1 MGEDLNAVYPDG
13 YKKIDSRMIEPGNQ
27 PIQNINQSNML
38 QSIIDKIPVAIIIL
52 DDQGYIQTL
61 NQDAKSLIGE
71 KTALKEFGVWPG
83 IFEFYLDDGFTPY
96 PKDNLPVSCSFSG
109 EIKQNE
115 EMILRRNGE
124 QESIWISMSSQ
135 PLSLSDKVPGG
146 ILILMRDITYRKEI
160 ELSRELHI
168 RREETL
174 YKLSHRIAEAGNDLT
189 STSQAI
195 AKFASEILDALC
207 IVLLKGDDDARVK
220 VAAFSDSDP
229 AGHTLMRKLVL
240 NNNQPETE
248 SGFVE
253 GVIKTGEALAIP
265 SIDPEQIKGI
275 AFPLFDEFVDQVGIE
290 SLFIVPL
297 KGRGGVLGALSVSRH
312 HGNGAL
318 TKDYQSVI
326 MDIAYRGALAIEN
339 CRLFESLRN
348 QISERLSTK
357 ELLEVSDER
366 FRAIFES
373 TTLGIKVLDADG
385 YIQQTNQA
393 FRLLLGYP
401 EAELVGRHISDFL

>member
-168 RREETL
+168 RRGWTHGAGGRGWRWSGACHL
-174 YKLSHRIAEAGNDLT
+174 RGHRTRD
-189 STSQAI
+189 
-195 AKFASEILDALC
+195 F
-207 IVLLKGDDDARVK
+207 
-220 VAAFSDSDP
+220 DSDH
-229 AGHTLMRKLVL
+229 A
-240 NNNQPETE
+240 
-248 SGFVE
+248 
-253 GVIKTGEALAIP
+253 A
-265 SIDPEQIKGI
+265 
-275 AFPLFDEFVDQVGIE
+275 
-290 SLFIVPL
+290 
-297 KGRGGVLGALSVSRH
+297 SVS
-312 HGNGAL
+312 
-318 TKDYQSVI
+318 
-326 MDIAYRGALAIEN
+326 GALADH
-339 CRLFESLRN
+339 R
-348 QISERLSTK
+348 
-357 ELLEVSDER
+357 
-366 FRAIFES
+366 
-373 TTLGIKVLDADG
+373 
-385 YIQQTNQA
+385 
-393 FRLLLGYP
+393 
-401 EAELVGRHISDFL
+401 